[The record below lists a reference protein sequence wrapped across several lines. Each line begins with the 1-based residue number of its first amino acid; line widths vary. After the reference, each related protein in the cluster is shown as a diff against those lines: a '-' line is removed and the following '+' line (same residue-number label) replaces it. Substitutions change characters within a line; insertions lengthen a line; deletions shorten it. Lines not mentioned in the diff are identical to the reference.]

1 MPDRIS
7 HVVESDLLIIGG
19 GSAGL
24 WAAKRFTE
32 LMPEKK
38 VVIVDKGP
46 KKDRKIWLLAK
57 DAQDMMAKLE
67 EIL

>member
-1 MPDRIS
+1 MPDINS
-7 HVVESDLLIIGG
+7 HLIESDLLIIGG

-32 LMPEKK
+32 LMPEKS

-46 KKDRKIWLLAK
+46 K
-57 DAQDMMAKLE
+57 E
-67 EIL
+67 